1 MSIESLSDTTSD
13 TAAKKPCEKSMQ
25 IKSLILPAAP
35 QANNRKRFGEIEQP
49 DPALLP
55 DEAVAWIGDLIKGGK
70 EINGV
75 NISGPGDPL
84 ADPNTLFRL
93 LDLLKEKYPDCPVK
107 LTSIGLNVAPLAAD
121 LASKGITQVDLQV
134 EAVSADILKKIY
146 LWIRPG
152 KRTVP
157 LPEIIDFLFQE
168 QGKAIAALKD
178 AGISV
183 NIQTTIYPGIN
194 DEHIAP
200 LAEKVASWGASS
212 ITLLPFQPVSE
223 EEKLEAC
230 DAALL
235 ESAKKAAAAHLE
247 LADDEDVYLP
257 PPSGG
262 DFQNATT
269 ILPKPSKERPNVA
282 VVSASGMDVDLHLG
296 QADRVLIYGPRE
308 DGLACLLESRNAPE
322 AGSGDSR
329 WQALA
334 KECLF
339 DCFALLAT
347 NAGQNPQKVLDDMG
361 IKVLLT
367 EENIE
372 GTVDVLYGGG
382 KKKKCKK

>member
-1 MSIESLSDTTSD
+1 MR
-13 TAAKKPCEKSMQ
+13 

-35 QANNRKRFGEIEQP
+35 QANNKKRFGEINKP

-55 DEAVAWIGDLIKGGK
+55 DEAIAWIGDLLKGGK
-70 EINGV
+70 EIHGV
-75 NISGPGDPL
+75 NICGPGDAL
-84 ADPNTLFRL
+84 ADPNTLFSL

-107 LTSIGLNVAPLAAD
+107 LTTIGLNVTPLAAD
-121 LASKGITQVDLQV
+121 LASKGIIQVNLQV
-134 EAVSADILKKIY
+134 EAVSLDILKKIY
-146 LWIRPG
+146 AWIRPD

-157 LPEIIDFLFQE
+157 LPEVIAFLLQE
-168 QGKAIAALKD
+168 QERAITALKD
-178 AGISV
+178 AGIPV

-194 DEHIAP
+194 DEHINAI
-200 LAEKVASWGASS
+200 AEKAASWGASS
-212 ITLLPFQPVSE
+212 ITLLPFQPISE

-230 DAALL
+230 KAALL
-235 ESAKKAAAAHLE
+235 EKGKKAAAVHLE

-262 DFQNATT
+262 NFQNATT
-269 ILPKPSKERPNVA
+269 LLPKPSKERPNVA

-308 DGLACLLESRNAPE
+308 DGLACLLESRSAPE
-322 AGSGDSR
+322 TGSGDSR

-334 KECLF
+334 EKGLF

-347 NAGQNPQKVLDDMG
+347 NAGKNPQKILEGMG

>member
-1 MSIESLSDTTSD
+1 MTIQPVTP
-13 TAAKKPCEKSMQ
+13 KNPCEQSMR

-35 QANNRKRFGEIEQP
+35 QANNKKRFGEIDKP

-55 DEAVAWIGDLIKGGK
+55 DEAIAWIGDLVKGGK
-70 EINGV
+70 KIHGV
-75 NISGPGDPL
+75 NISGPGDAL
-84 ADPNTLFRL
+84 ADQNTLFFL

-107 LTSIGLNVAPLAAD
+107 LTTIGLNAASLAAD
-121 LASKGITQVDLQV
+121 LASKGITQVNLQV
-134 EAVSADILKKIY
+134 EAASTDIVKKIY
-146 LWIRPG
+146 AWIRPD

-157 LPEIIDFLFQE
+157 LPEAIEFLFQE
-168 QGKAIAALKD
+168 QGKAIVALKD
-178 AGISV
+178 SGISV

-200 LAEKVASWGASS
+200 LAEKAVSWGASS
-212 ITLLPFQPVSE
+212 IALLPFQPVSE
-223 EEKLEAC
+223 EETLEAC
-230 DAALL
+230 DADLL
-235 ESAKKAAAAHLE
+235 ENAKKAAAAHLE
-247 LADDEDVYLP
+247 VIDDKDVYLP

-269 ILPKPSKERPNVA
+269 LLPKPSKERPNVG

-308 DGLACLLESRNAPE
+308 DGLACLLESRTAPE

-334 KECLF
+334 DKCLF

-347 NAGQNPQKVLDDMG
+347 NAGQNPQKVLGDMG

>member
-1 MSIESLSDTTSD
+1 MTIQPVTP
-13 TAAKKPCEKSMQ
+13 KKPCEQSMR
-25 IKSLILPAAP
+25 IKNLILPAAP
-35 QANNRKRFGEIEQP
+35 QANNKKRFGEIDKP

-55 DEAVAWIGDLIKGGK
+55 DETVAWIGDLVKGGK
-70 EINGV
+70 EIHGV
-75 NISGPGDPL
+75 NICGPGDAL
-84 ADPNTLFRL
+84 ADPNTLFLL
-93 LDLLKEKYPDCPVK
+93 LDLLKEKYPNCPVK
-107 LTSIGLNVAPLAAD
+107 LTTIGLNVAPLAAD
-121 LASKGITQVDLQV
+121 LASKTITQVNLQV
-134 EAVSADILKKIY
+134 EAVSLDILKKIY
-146 LWIRPG
+146 AWIRPD

-157 LPEIIDFLFQE
+157 LPEVIAFLLQE
-168 QGKAIAALKD
+168 QERAITALND
-178 AGISV
+178 AGIPV

-194 DEHIAP
+194 DEHINAI
-200 LAEKVASWGASS
+200 AEKAASWGASS

-230 DAALL
+230 EATLL
-235 ESAKKAAAAHLE
+235 EAGKKAAAVHLE
-247 LADDEDVYLP
+247 LADDEDIYLP

-262 DFQNATT
+262 DFQNAT
-269 ILPKPSKERPNVA
+269 ILLPKPSKERPNVA

-308 DGLACLLESRNAPE
+308 DGLACLLESRTAPE
-322 AGSGDSR
+322 TGSGDSR

-334 KECLF
+334 KKCLF

-347 NAGQNPQKVLDDMG
+347 NAGQNPQKVLEDMG

>member
-1 MSIESLSDTTSD
+1 MSIESLSDT
-13 TAAKKPCEKSMQ
+13 AAKKACEKSMR
-25 IKSLILPAAP
+25 IKSLILSAAP

-70 EINGV
+70 EIDRI

-93 LDLLKEKYPDCPVK
+93 LDLLKEKYSACPVK
-107 LTSIGLNVAPLAAD
+107 LTTIGLSVAPLAAD
-121 LASKGITQVDLQV
+121 LASKGIIQVDLQV
-134 EAVSADILKKIY
+134 EAVSLDILKKTY
-146 LWIRPG
+146 AWIRPD
-152 KRTVP
+152 KRTIP
-157 LPEIIDFLFQE
+157 LPEVIAFLLQE
-168 QGKAIAALKD
+168 QERAITALND
-178 AGISV
+178 AGIRV

-194 DEHIAP
+194 DEHISAI
-200 LAEKVASWGASS
+200 AEKAASWGASS

-247 LADDEDVYLP
+247 LAENEDVYLP

-308 DGLACLLESRNAPE
+308 DGLACLLESRTAPE
-322 AGSGDSR
+322 VGSGDSR

-334 KECLF
+334 EECLF
-339 DCFALLAT
+339 DCFALLAS
-347 NAGQNPQKVLDDMG
+347 NAGQNPQKILEDMG

-372 GTVDVLYGGG
+372 GTVEVLYGGG

>member
-1 MSIESLSDTTSD
+1 MSITPLTDMK
-13 TAAKKPCEKSMQ
+13 AKKPCEKSMR
-25 IKSLILPAAP
+25 IDTLILPAAP
-35 QANNRKRFGEIEQP
+35 QANNRKRFGEIDKP

-70 EINGV
+70 EIHSV
-75 NISGPGDPL
+75 NISGPGDAL
-84 ADPNTLFRL
+84 AAPDTLFFL
-93 LDLLKEKYPDCPVK
+93 LDLLKKKYPDCPIK
-107 LTSIGLNVAPLAAD
+107 LTTIGLNAALFAGD
-121 LASKGITQVDLQV
+121 LADKGIAQVNVQI
-134 EAVSADILKKIY
+134 EAVSADVLKKIY
-146 LWIRPG
+146 TWIRPG
-152 KRTVP
+152 KKTVP
-157 LPEIIDFLFQE
+157 LSEVVEFLLQE
-168 QGKAIAALKD
+168 QEQAVTALKD
-178 AGISV
+178 AGIRV
-183 NIQTTIYPGIN
+183 NVQTTIYPGIN
-194 DEHIAP
+194 DEHTAP
-200 LAEKVASWGASS
+200 LAEKAASWGASS
-212 ITLLPFQPVSE
+212 ITLLPFEPVSE

-230 DAALL
+230 DADLL

-247 LADDEDVYLP
+247 VIDNKDVYLP
-257 PPSGG
+257 PPAGG

-269 ILPKPSKERPNVA
+269 LLPKPSKERPNVA

-296 QADRVLIYGPRE
+296 QAGKVLIYGPRE
-308 DGLACLLESRNAPE
+308 DGLACLLESRNAPA

-334 KECLF
+334 EKCLF

-347 NAGQNPQKVLDDMG
+347 NAGQNPQKVLGDMG

>member
-1 MSIESLSDTTSD
+1 MSIKPLQDTTSD
-13 TAAKKPCEKSMQ
+13 TATKKACGKSMQ
-25 IKSLILPAAP
+25 IESLILPAAP
-35 QANNRKRFGEIEQP
+35 QANNRKRFGEIDTP
-49 DPALLP
+49 DPALLSN
-55 DEAVAWIGDLIKGGK
+55 EALAWISDLIKGGK
-70 EINGV
+70 EVNGI
-75 NISGPGDPL
+75 NISGPGDAL
-84 ADPNTLFRL
+84 AAPDTLFFL
-93 LDLLKEKYPDCPVK
+93 LDLLKEKHPDCPVK
-107 LTSIGLNVAPLAAD
+107 LTTIGLNAAPLAAD
-121 LASKGITQVDLQV
+121 LADKGIAQINLQI

-146 LWIRPG
+146 LWIRPD

-157 LPEIIDFLFQE
+157 LHEVIEFLLQE
-168 QGKAIAALKD
+168 QERTITALKS
-178 AGISV
+178 AGIRV
-183 NIQTTIYPGIN
+183 NIQTTVYPGVN

-200 LAEKVASWGASS
+200 LAEKAASWGASS

-223 EEKLEAC
+223 EEKLDAC

-262 DFQNATT
+262 NFQNATT
-269 ILPKPSKERPNVA
+269 ILPKPSKKRPNVA

-308 DGLACLLESRNAPE
+308 DGLACLLESRTAPE
-322 AGSGDSR
+322 VGSGDSR

-334 KECLF
+334 EKCLF
-339 DCFALLAT
+339 DCFALLAS
-347 NAGQNPQKVLDDMG
+347 NAGQNPQKVLEDMG

>member
-1 MSIESLSDTTSD
+1 MRI
-13 TAAKKPCEKSMQ
+13 KP
-25 IKSLILPAAP
+25 LVLPAAP
-35 QANNRKRFGEIEQP
+35 QANNRKRFGEIDKP

-55 DEAVAWIGDLIKGGK
+55 DEAVAWIGDLVKGGK
-70 EINGV
+70 DIHGV

-84 ADPNTLFRL
+84 ADPNTLFLL
-93 LDLLKEKYPDCPVK
+93 LDLLKEKYPNCPVK
-107 LTSIGLNVAPLAAD
+107 LTTNGLNVAPLAAD
-121 LASKGITQVDLQV
+121 LASKTITQVNLQV
-134 EAVSADILKKIY
+134 EAVSLDILKKIY
-146 LWIRPG
+146 AWIRPD

-157 LPEIIDFLFQE
+157 LPDAIAFLLQE
-168 QGKAIAALKD
+168 QERAIAALND
-178 AGISV
+178 AGIPV
-183 NIQTTIYPGIN
+183 NTQTTIYPGIN
-194 DEHIAP
+194 DKHIAP

-212 ITLLPFQPVSE
+212 ITLLPFQPASE

-230 DAALL
+230 EATLL
-235 ESAKKAAAAHLE
+235 ESVKKAAAHLE
-247 LADDEDVYLP
+247 IIIDENVYLP

-308 DGLACLLESRNAPE
+308 DGLACLLESRTAPE
-322 AGSGDSR
+322 TGSGNSR

-334 KECLF
+334 KKCLF

-347 NAGQNPQKVLDDMG
+347 NAGQNPQKVLEDMG

-382 KKKKCKK
+382 NKKKCKK

>member
-1 MSIESLSDTTSD
+1 MRIYSLV
-13 TAAKKPCEKSMQ
+13 
-25 IKSLILPAAP
+25 LPAAP
-35 QANNRKRFGEIEQP
+35 QANNKKRFGEIDKP
-49 DPALLP
+49 DPAFLP
-55 DEAVAWIGDLIKGGK
+55 DEAVAWIGDLVKGGK
-70 EINGV
+70 EIHGV

-84 ADPNTLFRL
+84 ADPNTLFFL
-93 LDLLKEKYPDCPVK
+93 LDLLKEKYPDCPAK
-107 LTSIGLNVAPLAAD
+107 LTTIGLNVAPLAAD
-121 LASKGITQVDLQV
+121 LASKGIIQVNLQV
-134 EAVSADILKKIY
+134 EAVSLDILKKIY
-146 LWIRPG
+146 AWIRPD

-157 LPEIIDFLFQE
+157 LPDAIAFLLQE
-168 QGKAIAALKD
+168 QERAITALND
-178 AGISV
+178 AGIRV

-194 DEHIAP
+194 DEHISAI
-200 LAEKVASWGASS
+200 AKKAASWGASS
-212 ITLLPFQPVSE
+212 ITLLPLQPVSE
-223 EEKLEAC
+223 EEKLEVC

-235 ESAKKAAAAHLE
+235 EAGKKAAAAHLE

-257 PPSGG
+257 PPSGE

-308 DGLACLLESRNAPE
+308 DGLACLLESRTAPKT
-322 AGSGDSR
+322 GSGDSR

-334 KECLF
+334 EKCLF

-347 NAGQNPQKVLDDMG
+347 NAGQNPQKVLEDMG

-372 GTVDVLYGGG
+372 GTVDVLYGGS

>member
-1 MSIESLSDTTSD
+1 MSTQPLHKDIS
-13 TAAKKPCEKSMQ
+13 KKPCEKSMQ
-25 IKSLILPAAP
+25 IKNLILSAAP
-35 QANNRKRFGEIEQP
+35 QANNRKRFGEVKKP

-70 EINGV
+70 EINGI
-75 NISGPGDPL
+75 NISGPGDAL
-84 ADPNTLFRL
+84 AAPHTLLFL
-93 LDLLKEKYPDCPVK
+93 LDLLKEKYPNCPVK
-107 LTSIGLNVAPLAAD
+107 LTTIGLNVALLAAD
-121 LASKGITQVDLQV
+121 LANKGLTLVNLQV
-134 EAVSADILKKIY
+134 EAVSLDTLKMIY
-146 LWIRPG
+146 AWIRPD

-157 LPEIIDFLFQE
+157 LPEVIAFLLQE
-168 QGKAIAALKD
+168 QERAITALKD
-178 AGISV
+178 AGIRV

-194 DEHIAP
+194 DEHISAI
-200 LAEKVASWGASS
+200 AEKAASWGASS

-230 DAALL
+230 ETALL
-235 ESAKKAAAAHLE
+235 EAGKKAAAVHLE
-247 LADDEDVYLP
+247 VIDDDDVFLP
-257 PPSGG
+257 PPSGR

-269 ILPKPSKERPNVA
+269 LLPKPSKERPNVA

-308 DGLACLLESRNAPE
+308 DGLTCLLESRTAPE
-322 AGSGDSR
+322 VGSGDSR

-347 NAGQNPQKVLDDMG
+347 NAGQNPQKVLADMG